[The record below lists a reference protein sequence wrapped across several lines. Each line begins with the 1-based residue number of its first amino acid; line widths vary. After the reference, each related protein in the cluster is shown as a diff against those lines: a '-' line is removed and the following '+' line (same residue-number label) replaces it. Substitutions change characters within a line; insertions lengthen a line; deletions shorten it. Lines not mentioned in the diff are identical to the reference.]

1 MSKFRGMFGDFGNL
15 ILDFY
20 AAKDLVWPDDF
31 WKAMAF
37 AHTEIAE
44 AFEVFL
50 ARDDWNRNNP
60 ENKPTYTSNDLEKE
74 LSQAIMMIQVAGM
87 CMDVDPLL
95 RLKEDKEVYLAGYEG
110 RS

>member
-1 MSKFRGMFGDFGNL
+1 MPKFRNMFGDFGNL

-37 AHTEIAE
+37 AHTEMSE
-44 AFEVFL
+44 AFEVML
-50 ARDDWNRNNP
+50 AKDTWKRNNP
-60 ENKPTYTSNDLEKE
+60 ENKPIYTLSDLEKE

-95 RLKEDKEVYLAGYEG
+95 RLEEDKEAYVERYDG
-110 RS
+110 S